1 MKVHRAFKKCGY
13 KLFISIIAFLFF
25 FGLNVN
31 FSASAETLQRNYSD
45 TKTKTNSTETE
56 KVTGEISVPARTS
69 GMRVFKDPETGE
81 FTAPQSSNALSVH
94 ALELNTSSEGLVETQ
109 APKGGIMINLQGRFR
124 SFMSAT
130 RDTNGN
136 LSVSCSQA
144 HTLVAPR
151 DVR

>member
-69 GMRVFKDPETGE
+69 GMKVFKDPETGE
-81 FTAPQSSNALSVH
+81 FTPPQSSNAPSAH
-94 ALELNTSSEGLVETQ
+94 ALELNTSSEDLVEMQ
-109 APKGGIMINLQGRFR
+109 APKGVL
-124 SFMSAT
+124 
-130 RDTNGN
+130 
-136 LSVSCSQA
+136 
-144 HTLVAPR
+144 
-151 DVR
+151 